1 MTPLTNALDTV
12 ASLAELGGPVVAI
25 IMVISAISLAVI
37 LLKIWQ
43 FFRMGVGRRARAE
56 KAVAL
61 FEQGRPREAL
71 ALAKEG
77 RSAAA
82 RAVALAIHYRT
93 DRRADK
99 AEIEERI
106 ARDVTERFH
115 DLQSGFRF
123 LDAVAQVA
131 PLLGLFGTVL
141 GMIDAFRQLQ
151 TAGNAVD
158 PSILA
163 GGIWV
168 ALLTTAAGL
177 AVAMPV
183 SLVLTW
189 LETRIES
196 ERVAVETL
204 TADVLGSRV
213 AAKPESPVASGAGEA
228 ALAG

>member
-61 FEQGRPREAL
+61 FEEGRPREAL

-106 ARDVTERFH
+106 ARDVTERFF
-115 DLQSGFRF
+115 DQP
-123 LDAVAQVA
+123 D
-131 PLLGLFGTVL
+131 
-141 GMIDAFRQLQ
+141 
-151 TAGNAVD
+151 
-158 PSILA
+158 SIKA
-163 GGIWV
+163 KVTRPGIWN
-168 ALLTTAAGL
+168 ATRSASSPYPTTT
-177 AVAMPV
+177 PW
-183 SLVLTW
+183 S
-189 LETRIES
+189 
-196 ERVAVETL
+196 
-204 TADVLGSRV
+204 
-213 AAKPESPVASGAGEA
+213 SPCPASPSPARPTK
-228 ALAG
+228 